1 MKRYWHQAFNV
12 TDYFFLVEYFHTDK
26 HTLDHG
32 QNHDGLFQREK
43 EIYFP
48 WSSNHHQEDK
58 GTILLVLWGFTFSP
72 TSGGGGELSQMR
84 REGEE
89 DKGQSFYKV
98 KHDLKLP

>member
-72 TSGGGGELSQMR
+72 TSGGGGGAEPNA
-84 REGEE
+84 GGGGG
-89 DKGQSFYKV
+89 GQGTKF
-98 KHDLKLP
+98 L